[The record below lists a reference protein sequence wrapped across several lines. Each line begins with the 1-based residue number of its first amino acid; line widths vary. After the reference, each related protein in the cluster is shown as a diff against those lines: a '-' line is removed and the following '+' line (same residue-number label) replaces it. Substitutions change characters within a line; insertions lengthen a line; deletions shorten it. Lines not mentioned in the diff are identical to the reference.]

1 MPGDGMAPCRYN
13 NAHAPDPA
21 GESPV
26 TQTPRERAEQAQSRA
41 SDPAASAWVEASA
54 GSGKTKLLTDRVLR
68 LLLAGVEPGRIL
80 CLTFTKA
87 AAAEMSTRLAKA
99 LGGWAT
105 AQDAELAKTL
115 AGLTGRA
122 PGPDEL
128 RAARA
133 LFVRVLEQPGGM
145 RISTIHAFA
154 QSLLRAFPLEAG
166 LAPQFAVVEDQ
177 EARAMLARER
187 EAVLAGTPNRDALAH
202 LARLVP
208 PDRFAEVLGTLS
220 QSRGRLLRAVDQR
233 QGLPGFEGA
242 LARALGLR
250 AGEAK
255 EDAILRAACTFD
267 EAPLLAAARAL
278 GRSGNEKT
286 DLRNADAMVAWLTA
300 DEAAR
305 IARWDEWRGIFV
317 TAKNTV
323 RERGLVTKDKRIAA
337 DYPNILAAMQAEG
350 ERIVGIENARAA
362 SRVLAATM
370 ALLSIGTPVLRRYEA
385 AKNRAGMLDYDDLIA
400 GAERLLEDPGS
411 AWVLFK
417 LDGGLDHVLLD
428 EAQDSNPDQ
437 WGIVRA
443 LTGEFFA
450 GEGARDQ
457 GRTVFAVGDVKQSI
471 YGFQGADS
479 EGFSRERAHY
489 AQVVPQAGLDFRP
502 VPLDVSFRSTA
513 PVLALVDAVFADG
526 EARNGVVEPGATLR
540 HYADRAG
547 HAGRVEL
554 WPLLQVAE
562 AEAPPAWAAPE
573 SPVDGEGAPQRLAAL
588 IAARIRHMLDQDTL
602 PARVE
607 KGREAHQPQG
617 RPVRPGDILVLVRAR
632 ARGGFVASLVRALKD
647 LRIPVGGVDRMV
659 LAEQIAVQDLLAL
672 ADVLLLPEDDLAL
685 AALLK
690 SPLVGMTEDD
700 LYDLAQPR
708 QSSLWM
714 ALAAHRGAE
723 SDFGRVADWITG
735 LLQRADL
742 ATPHALFASVL
753 GGAGP
758 LDPRAGRARMLAR
771 LGPDAADPMDEFLNA
786 ALDYERAHPPSL
798 QGFVHRLRGGGAEV
812 KREAEGAGDAVRIM
826 TVHGAKGLQAP
837 IVILP
842 DTTGSPPDRNS
853 LRWLEDDLPAW
864 APKQEGFAAPALA
877 GQRQSDRDREA
888 MEQHRLLYVA
898 LTRAEDRLIVCGW
911 QGKKDV
917 PAGCWYRLVEQG
929 FARLD
934 GAVDVPFDTPR
945 DPFPEDAVIRR
956 LDGPQTVAPKGED
969 PPRAPAAAVA
979 LPGWA
984 RRPAPPE
991 APEGAVAPSALP
1003 GEEETPA
1010 APPRPSDD
1018 PRGLRFRR
1026 GRLVHALLQHLPD
1039 HAPGA
1044 REDVARRFLAR
1055 PGHGL
1060 DPSEQDAVLAEVTAL
1075 LAEPL
1080 VTAALGPGSLAEAPL
1095 AGRVAG
1101 RLIAGQVDRLLV
1113 EPDRVLVLDYKTN
1126 RPPPAEPAQVAPL
1139 YLRQMAAYRALLRAA
1154 FPGRR
1159 VDCALVWTYGARA
1172 MPLPDAVLDPHAPA
1186 A

>member
-1 MPGDGMAPCRYN
+1 MSQP
-13 NAHAPDPA
+13 
-21 GESPV
+21 
-26 TQTPRERAEQAQSRA
+26 PRARAERAQSLA

-87 AAAEMSTRLAKA
+87 AAAEMATRLARA

-105 AQDAELAKTL
+105 AEDAALTAALAV
-115 AGLTGRA
+115 LTGRA
-122 PGPDEL
+122 PDDAER

-166 LAPQFAVVEDQ
+166 IAPQFAVVEDQ
-177 EARAMLARER
+177 DARAMLARER
-187 EAVLAGTPNRDALAH
+187 EVVLAGTPDRAALDH

-208 PDRFAEVLGTLS
+208 PTRFAEVVGTLAAT
-220 QSRGRLLRAVDQR
+220 RGRLLRAVDSR
-233 QGLPGFEGA
+233 QGLAGFEGA
-242 LARALGLR
+242 LAQALGLTPG
-250 AGEAK
+250 AST
-255 EDAILRAACTFD
+255 EDAVLRAACAVD
-267 EAPLLAAARAL
+267 GSGVARAGAL
-278 GRSGNEKT
+278 LRLSGNANDQARGAEIASWLAR
-286 DLRNADAMVAWLTA
+286 DAALRPAHWEEWRAILLTRDNEPRKRFATKQAGADAPFIHDTLTA
-300 DEAAR
+300 EAER
-305 IARWDEWRGIFV
+305 
-317 TAKNTV
+317 V
-323 RERGLVTKDKRIAA
+323 RAA
-337 DYPNILAAMQAEG
+337 EQ
-350 ERIVGIENARAA
+350 ARAA
-362 SRVLAATM
+362 ARVLAATM
-370 ALLSIGTPVLRRYEA
+370 ALLAIGTPVLRRYEA
-385 AKNRAGMLDYDDLIA
+385 AKARAGMLDYDDLIR

-450 GEGARDQ
+450 GEGAREQ
-457 GRTVFAVGDVKQSI
+457 GRTIFAVGDVKQSI
-471 YGFQGADS
+471 YGFQGADA
-479 EGFSRERAHY
+479 EGFSRERTHFGN
-489 AQVVPQAGLDFRP
+489 VVPRAGLEFRP

-513 PVLALVDAVFADG
+513 PVLALVDAVFAAG
-526 EARNGVVEPGATLR
+526 EARGGVVESEATLR

-547 HAGRVEL
+547 QAGSVEL
-554 WPLLQVAE
+554 WPLLHVAA
-562 AEAPPAWAAPE
+562 AEAPPAWAPPE
-573 SPVDGEGAPQRLAAL
+573 APVDGEGAAQRLASL
-588 IAARIRHMLDQDTL
+588 IASRIRYMLDHETL

-607 KGREAHQPQG
+607 RGADQPEGR
-617 RPVRPGDILVLVRAR
+617 RVRPGDILVLLRSRV
-632 ARGGFVASLVRALKD
+632 RGGFLAALVRALKE
-647 LRIPVGGVDRMV
+647 LHVPVGGVDRMV

-672 ADVLLLPEDDLAL
+672 ADVLLLPEDDLTL

-690 SPLVGMTEDD
+690 SPLVGLIEDEV
-700 LYDLAQPR
+700 LALAQPR
-708 QSSLWM
+708 QGSLWS

-723 SDFGRVADWITG
+723 TRLGRVADWIAALMART
-735 LLQRADL
+735 DY
-742 ATPHALFASVL
+742 ATPHALFADVL

-786 ALDYERAHPPSL
+786 ALEHERAHPPTL
-798 QGFVHRLRGGGAEV
+798 QGFVHRLRQGGAEV

-842 DTTGSPPDRNS
+842 DTTGAPPDRAA
-853 LRWLEDDLPAW
+853 LRWLADDLPAW
-864 APKQEGFAAPALA
+864 APKQAGFAAVAL
-877 GQRQSDRDREA
+877 SDRREA
-888 MEQHRLLYVA
+888 DKDAEAREQHRLLYVA

-911 QGKKDV
+911 QGKREV
-917 PAGCWYRLVEQG
+917 PGGCWYRLVEQG
-929 FARLD
+929 FSRLD
-934 GAVDVPFDTPR
+934 GAQRHPFEGPDDLFAADAIVHRLEAPQAAPPR
-945 DPFPEDAVIRR
+945 
-956 LDGPQTVAPKGED
+956 LED
-969 PPRAPAAAVA
+969 PPRAPAAMTA
-979 LPGWA
+979 LPAWA
-984 RRPAPPE
+984 RVPARVE
-991 APEGAVAPSALP
+991 APDGAVAPSALP
-1003 GEEETPA
+1003 DEEEAPA

-1039 HAPGA
+1039 HPPGA
-1044 REDVARRFLAR
+1044 RADVARRFLAR

-1060 DPSEQDAVLAEVTAL
+1060 DGADQAAVLAEVTAL
-1075 LAEPL
+1075 LDAPL
-1080 VTAALGPGSLAEAPL
+1080 VAAALAPGSLSEAPL
-1095 AGRVAG
+1095 AGRVGG

-1126 RPPPAEPAQVAPL
+1126 RPPPQDVAAVAPL

-1159 VDCALVWTYGARA
+1159 VECALVWTYGARV
-1172 MPLPDAVLDPHAPA
+1172 MELPDALLDRHAPGE
-1186 A
+1186 

>member
-1 MPGDGMAPCRYN
+1 M
-13 NAHAPDPA
+13 
-21 GESPV
+21 
-26 TQTPRERAEQAQSRA
+26 TQTPRQRAEHAQSRA

-87 AAAEMSTRLAKA
+87 AAAQMATRLAKA

-105 AQDAELAKTL
+105 DEDGKLAATL
-115 AGLTGRA
+115 ATLTGRA
-122 PGPDEL
+122 PGEDEL

-187 EAVLAGTPNRDALAH
+187 EAVLAGAPDRAALAH

-208 PDRFAEVLGTLS
+208 PDRFAEVLGTLA
-220 QSRGRLLRAVDQR
+220 QSRGRLLKAVDSR
-233 QGLPGFEGA
+233 QGLAGFEAA
-242 LARALGLR
+242 LAHTLGLR
-250 AGEAK
+250 VGQAT
-255 EDAILRAACTFD
+255 EDAVLRAACALE
-267 EAPLLAAARAL
+267 EAPLIAAARAL

-286 DLRNADAMVAWLTA
+286 DQRNAAAMIAWLTA
-300 DEAAR
+300 DQDAR
-305 IARWDEWRGIFV
+305 IARWDEWRRIFV
-317 TAKNTV
+317 TGDNTV
-323 RERGLVTKDKRIAA
+323 RKTLVTGDKRIAG
-337 DYPNILAAMQAEG
+337 DYATILAAMQDEG
-350 ERIVGIENARAA
+350 ERIVGVENARAA
-362 SRVLAATM
+362 TRVLAATM
-370 ALLSIGTPVLRRYEA
+370 ALLAIGTPVLKRYEA

-400 GAERLLEDPGS
+400 GAQRLLEDPGS

-450 GEGARDQ
+450 GEGAREQ
-457 GRTVFAVGDVKQSI
+457 GRTIFAVGDVKQSI
-471 YGFQGADS
+471 YGFQGADA
-479 EGFSRERAHY
+479 EGFSRERTHY
-489 AQVVPQAGLDFRP
+489 GAVVPQAGLDFRP

-513 PVLALVDAVFADG
+513 PVLALVDAVFAEG
-526 EARNGVVEPGATLR
+526 AAREGVVEPGATLR

-547 HAGRVEL
+547 QAGSVEL

-562 AEAPPAWAAPE
+562 AEAPPAWAPPDA
-573 SPVDGEGAPQRLAAL
+573 PVDGEGAAQRLATL
-588 IAARIRHMLDQDTL
+588 IAARIRHMLDHETL

-607 KGREAHQPQG
+607 KGREAEQPNG
-617 RPVRPGDILVLVRAR
+617 RPVRPGDILVLVRTR

-659 LAEQIAVQDLLAL
+659 LAEQVAVQDLLAL
-672 ADVLLLPEDDLAL
+672 ADVLLLPDDDLSL

-690 SPLVGMTEDD
+690 SPLVGLSEEE

-708 QSSLWM
+708 TASLWM

-723 SDFGRVADWITG
+723 SRLGRVAGWITA
-735 LLQRADL
+735 LLGRADL
-742 ATPHALFASVL
+742 ATPHALFAAVL
-753 GGAGP
+753 GGPGP
-758 LDPRAGRARMLAR
+758 LDSRAGRARMLAR
-771 LGPDAADPMDEFLNA
+771 LGPDAADPMDEFLAA
-786 ALDYERAHPPSL
+786 ALEHERSHPPSL

-812 KREAEGAGDAVRIM
+812 KREAEGAGNAVRIM

-842 DTTGSPPDRNS
+842 DTTGAPPDRAT
-853 LRWLEDDLPAW
+853 LRWIEDDLPAW

-877 GQRQSDRDREA
+877 TRRQQDRDNEA
-888 MEQHRLLYVA
+888 KEQHRLLYVA
-898 LTRAEDRLIVCGW
+898 LTRAEDRLVVCGW
-911 QGKKDV
+911 QGKKEV
-917 PAGCWYRLVEQG
+917 PPGCWYRLVEQG

-934 GAVDVPFDTPR
+934 GAAESPFDGPH
-945 DPFPEDAVIRR
+945 DPFPAEATMRR
-956 LDGPQTVAPKGED
+956 LDGAQAAAPKAED
-969 PPRAPAAAVA
+969 PPRAPAAAAA
-979 LPGWA
+979 LPEWA

-1039 HAPGA
+1039 HPPGH
-1044 REDVARRFLAR
+1044 RDDVARRFLAR

-1060 DPSEQDAVLAEVTAL
+1060 DAGEQAAVLEEVAAL
-1075 LAEPL
+1075 LREPL
-1080 VTAALGPGSLAEAPL
+1080 VAAALGPGSLAEAPL
-1095 AGRVAG
+1095 AGRVGG

-1126 RPPPAEPAQVAPL
+1126 RPPPTDLAKVAPL

-1159 VDCALVWTYGARA
+1159 VDCALVWTYGARVMA
-1172 MPLPDAVLDPHAPA
+1172 LPDAVLDPHAPQA
-1186 A
+1186 

>member
-1 MPGDGMAPCRYN
+1 M
-13 NAHAPDPA
+13 
-21 GESPV
+21 
-26 TQTPRERAEQAQSRA
+26 TQSPRERAEHAQSRA

-87 AAAEMSTRLAKA
+87 AAAEMATRLARA

-105 AQDAELAKTL
+105 AEDAALTAALAT
-115 AGLTGRA
+115 LTGRA
-122 PGPDEL
+122 PDDAER

-187 EAVLAGTPNRDALAH
+187 ESVLAGAPDRAALDH

-208 PDRFAEVLGTLS
+208 PTRFAEVVGTLAAT
-220 QSRGRLLRAVDQR
+220 RGRLLRAVDAR
-233 QGLPGFEGA
+233 QGLAGLEGA
-242 LARALGLR
+242 LARALGLAPGEATEDAVLHAACIGVGAGVPR
-250 AGEAK
+250 AGAL
-255 EDAILRAACTFD
+255 LRASGNANDQARGAEIAAWLARD
-267 EAPLLAAARAL
+267 ETARAAHW
-278 GRSGNEKT
+278 E
-286 DLRNADAMVAWLTA
+286 
-300 DEAAR
+300 
-305 IARWDEWRGIFV
+305 EWRGLLLTRENEPRKRFATQKAGADAPFIQDAL
-317 TAKNTV
+317 TAEA
-323 RERGLVTKDKRIAA
+323 ERVQAA
-337 DYPNILAAMQAEG
+337 EQ
-350 ERIVGIENARAA
+350 ARAA
-362 SRVLAATM
+362 ARVLAATM
-370 ALLSIGTPVLRRYEA
+370 ALLAIGTPVLRRYEA
-385 AKNRAGMLDYDDLIA
+385 AKARAGMLDYDDLIR

-450 GEGARDQ
+450 GEGARET
-457 GRTVFAVGDVKQSI
+457 GRTIFAVGDVKQSI
-471 YGFQGADS
+471 YGFQGADA
-479 EGFSRERAHY
+479 EGFARERAHY
-489 AQVVPQAGLDFRP
+489 GEVVRRAGLEFRP

-513 PVLALVDAVFADG
+513 PVLALVDAVFAGG
-526 EARNGVVEPGATLR
+526 EAREGVVAGDAALR

-547 HAGRVEL
+547 QAGSVEL
-554 WPLLQVAE
+554 WPLLQVDAAE
-562 AEAPPAWAAPE
+562 AAPAWAAPE
-573 SPVDGEGAPQRLAAL
+573 TPVDGAGAAPRLASL
-588 IAARIRHMLDQDTL
+588 IAARIRWMLDHETL

-607 KGREAHQPQG
+607 RGADQPEG
-617 RPVRPGDILVLVRAR
+617 RPVRAGDILVLLRSR
-632 ARGGFVASLVRALKD
+632 ARGGFLAALVRALKD
-647 LRIPVGGVDRMV
+647 LGVPVGGVDRMV

-672 ADVLLLPEDDLAL
+672 ADVLLLPEDELTL

-690 SPLVGMTEDD
+690 SPLVGLQEDE
-700 LYDLAQPR
+700 LLALAQPR
-708 QSSLWM
+708 AGSLWG
-714 ALAAHRGAE
+714 ALAAHRGAQTR
-723 SDFGRVADWITG
+723 FGRVADWIAA
-735 LLQRADL
+735 LMARADF
-742 ATPHALFASVL
+742 ATPHAIFADVL
-753 GGAGP
+753 GGPGP

-786 ALDYERAHPPSL
+786 ALEHERAHPPSL
-798 QGFVHRLRGGGAEV
+798 QGFVHRLRQGGAEV

-837 IVILP
+837 IVFLP
-842 DTTGSPPDRNS
+842 DTTGAPPDRAA

-864 APKQEGFAAPALA
+864 APKQEGFAAAAL
-877 GQRQSDRDREA
+877 SDRREADREA
-888 MEQHRLLYVA
+888 EAREQHRLLYVA

-911 QGKKDV
+911 QGRKDV

-929 FARLD
+929 FTRLE
-934 GAVDVPFDTPR
+934 GAEEHAFEGPPDMFAP
-945 DPFPEDAVIRR
+945 DAVARR
-956 LDGPQTVAPKGED
+956 LAVAQAAPPRVED
-969 PPRAPAAAVA
+969 PPRAPAAMTA

-984 RRPAPPE
+984 RVPARQE
-991 APEGAVAPSALP
+991 APEGAIAPSALP

-1018 PRGLRFRR
+1018 PRGVRFRR

-1039 HAPGA
+1039 HPPAA

-1055 PGHGL
+1055 PGHGV
-1060 DPSEQDAVLAEVTAL
+1060 DAAEQAAVLAEVMAL
-1075 LAEPL
+1075 LDAPL
-1080 VTAALGPGSLAEAPL
+1080 VAAALGPGSLAEAPL
-1095 AGRVAG
+1095 AGRVGG

-1113 EPDRVLVLDYKTN
+1113 APDRVLVLDYKTN
-1126 RPPPAEPAQVAPL
+1126 RPPPTDVAAVAPL

-1159 VDCALVWTYGARA
+1159 VECALVWTYGARVMA
-1172 MPLPDAVLDPHAPA
+1172 LPDALLDRHTPE
-1186 A
+1186 